1 MNGEFRTL
9 KQIFDHS
16 VKKYAKNTAL
26 SMFERESMTYGEMG
40 ERVKYVSQMLV
51 DAGLRA
57 GDKVALLSSSMPN
70 WGVCY
75 FAAVNSGMVVV
86 PIMPEFSGSELDKII
101 AHSEA
106 KALCVSDKLYTKLS
120 DETKDRMNIVIRT
133 KNLGILSQT
142 CHEKGE
148 AAEPQPDDL
157 AAIIYTS
164 GTTSA
169 PKGVMLTQKAL
180 ATQVEICYA
189 MQNVDEN
196 DVFLSILPLAHTYEC
211 SLGLLLPLS
220 HGSQVVYMDRP
231 PTASALMPA
240 FRSVRPTI
248 ILSVPLIMEKI
259 YRSQVKAKF
268 TKNKFM
274 SSLYSAGIIRKFFHH
289 LAGKRLKKIF
299 GGRLRFF
306 GIGGAKVER
315 ETERFMREAKFPY
328 AIGYGLTETAPLIYG
343 AVPSQTRLQAVGL
356 PGKYVEGKLIDVNPE
371 TGEGELVVKT
381 PCVMLG
387 YYKNPE
393 ATKETFTE
401 DGWFRTKDLCLFD
414 KKGYLVIKGRANSMI
429 VGATGENIYPEEIES
444 VINTHRLVTESI
456 VVADKGSLVALVAL
470 DKEKLEETL
479 SEFKDNVSAKYD
491 EIMKEIR
498 DYVNTRVAKFARV
511 SKVEEQKDGFEKTP
525 SLKIKR
531 FLYKRD
537 NKEGKK

>member
-1 MNGEFRTL
+1 MILDTL
-9 KQIFDHS
+9 KKIFDHS
-16 VKKYAKNTAL
+16 VKTYANNPAL
-26 SMFERESMTYGEMG
+26 SMFERESITYKEMG
-40 ERVKYVSQMLV
+40 ERVASVTQMLV
-51 DAGLRA
+51 DAGLKA

-75 FAAVNSGMVVV
+75 FAVVNAGMVIV
-86 PIMPEFSGSELDKII
+86 PIMPEFSGTELDKII
-101 AHSEA
+101 EHSEA

-120 DETKDRMNIVIRT
+120 EETKDKMNIVIRT
-133 KNLGILSQT
+133 KNLGIISQT
-142 CHEKGE
+142 CTEKGY
-148 AAEPQPDDL
+148 ATEPKPEDL

-169 PKGVMLTQKAL
+169 PKGVMHSHGAL
-180 ATQVEICYA
+180 ATQVEICYT

-240 FRSVRPTI
+240 FKSVRPTI

-259 YRSQVKAKF
+259 FRSQVKAKF
-268 TKNKFM
+268 TKSSFM
-274 SSLYSAGIIRKFFHH
+274 RTLYSLGFIRKFFHR

-343 AVPSQTRLQAVGL
+343 SAPKQTRLQAVGL

-429 VGATGENIYPEEIES
+429 VGSTGENIYPEEIES
-444 VINTHRLVTESI
+444 VINTHRLVSESI

-470 DKEKLEETL
+470 DKEKLEESL
-479 SEFKDNVSAKYD
+479 SEFKENVSAKYD
-491 EIMKEIR
+491 ELMKEIR

-511 SKVEEQKDGFEKTP
+511 SKVEEQKEGFEKTP
-525 SLKIKR
+525 SMKIKR

-537 NKEGKK
+537 DKSQK

>member
-1 MNGEFRTL
+1 MNGEFTTL
-9 KQIFDHS
+9 KQIFTHS
-16 VKKYAKNTAL
+16 VKKYAKLTAL
-26 SMFERESMTYGEMG
+26 SMFERESMTYSEMG
-40 ERVKYVSQMLV
+40 ERAAFVGELLV
-51 DAGLRA
+51 GAGLRA

-75 FAAVNSGMVVV
+75 FAIVNSGMVVV
-86 PIMPEFSGSELDKII
+86 PIMPEFSGTELDKII

-120 DETKDRMNIVIRT
+120 EETKQRMNIVIRT
-133 KNLGILSQT
+133 KNLGVISQT
-142 CHEKGE
+142 CFERGE
-148 AAEPQPDDL
+148 AAEPKPEDL

-180 ATQVEICYA
+180 ATQVEICYT
-189 MQNVDEN
+189 MQNVDEK

-211 SLGLLLPLS
+211 SLGLLLPIS

-240 FRSVRPTI
+240 FKSVRPTI

-259 YRSQVKAKF
+259 FRSQVKAKF
-268 TKNKFM
+268 TKSKFM
-274 SSLYSAGIIRKFFHH
+274 SSLYSVGLIRKFFHS

-356 PGKYVEGKLIDVNPE
+356 PGKYVEGKLININPE

-381 PCVMLG
+381 PCVMKG

-393 ATKETFTE
+393 ATAETFTE

-429 VGATGENIYPEEIES
+429 VGSTGENIYPEEIES

-470 DKEKLEETL
+470 DKEKLEEAL

-491 EIMKEIR
+491 ELMKEIR

-537 NKEGKK
+537 K

>member
-1 MNGEFRTL
+1 MKFQFDTL
-9 KQIFDHS
+9 KQMFTNS
-16 VKKYAKNTAL
+16 VKKFSKLTAL

-40 ERVKYVSQMLV
+40 ERVKYVGELLLG
-51 DAGLRA
+51 AGLNA

-75 FAAVNSGMVVV
+75 FAAVNHGMVVV
-86 PIMPEFSGSELDKII
+86 PIMPEFSGAELDKII
-101 AHSEA
+101 AHSGA

-120 DETKDRMNIVIRT
+120 EETIANMNIIIRT
-133 KNLGILSQT
+133 KNLAVINQKCTEQGT
-142 CHEKGE
+142 GK
-148 AAEPQPDDL
+148 EPEPTDL

-169 PKGVMLTQKAL
+169 PKGVMLTQQAL
-180 ATQVEICYA
+180 AHQVELCYD

-211 SLGLLLPLS
+211 SLGLLLPIS

-240 FRSVRPTI
+240 FKSVRPTI

-268 TKNKFM
+268 TKSKAMNT
-274 SSLYSAGIIRKFFHH
+274 LYSVALVRKFFHSI
-289 LAGKRLKKIF
+289 AGKRLKATF
-299 GGRLRFF
+299 GGRVRFF

-328 AIGYGLTETAPLIYG
+328 AIGYGLTETAPLLYG
-343 AVPSQTRLQAVGL
+343 TNPSRTKLQCVGF
-356 PGKYVEGKLIDVNPE
+356 PAMGVEGKLIDVNPE

-381 PCVMLG
+381 PCIMEG

-393 ATKETFTE
+393 ATREAFTE

-414 KKGYLVIKGRANSMI
+414 NDGYLVIKGRANNMI
-429 VGATGENIYPEEIES
+429 IGSTGENIYPEEIES
-444 VINTHRLVTESI
+444 VINTHKLVTESI
-456 VVADKGSLVALVAL
+456 VVADKGSLVALVTL
-470 DKEKLEETL
+470 DKEKLEESL
-479 SEFKDNVSAKYD
+479 EEFKDNVQAKYD

-498 DYVNTRVAKFARV
+498 DYVNSRVAKFARV

-537 NKEGKK
+537 K

>member
-1 MNGEFRTL
+1 MKFETL
-9 KQIFDHS
+9 KQIFTDS
-16 VKKYAKNTAL
+16 VKRFSKRTAL
-26 SMFERESMTYGEMG
+26 SMFERESMTYGELG
-40 ERVKYVSQMLV
+40 ERTAYVSGLLTG
-51 DAGLRA
+51 AGVGA
-57 GDKVALLSSSMPN
+57 GDKVVLLSSSMPN
-70 WGVCY
+70 WAVCY
-75 FAAVNSGMVVV
+75 FAAVNSGMVIV
-86 PIMPEFSGSELDKII
+86 PVMPEFSGAELDKII

-120 DETKDRMNIVIRT
+120 EETISRMNIIIRT
-133 KNLGILSQT
+133 KNLAVISQT
-142 CHEKGE
+142 CYDKAEATEPKGE
-148 AAEPQPDDL
+148 DL

-169 PKGVMLTQKAL
+169 PKGVMLTQQAL
-180 ATQVEICYA
+180 ATQVEICYT

-240 FRSVRPTI
+240 FKSVRPTI

-268 TKNKFM
+268 TKSKFM
-274 SSLYSAGIIRKFFHH
+274 SGLYSVGLIRKFFHYI
-289 LAGKRLKKIF
+289 AGKRLKKIF

-315 ETERFMREAKFPY
+315 ETERFMREAGFPY
-328 AIGYGLTETAPLIYG
+328 AIGYGLTETAPLLYG
-343 AVPSQTRLQAVGL
+343 AAPSQTRLQAVGL

-381 PCVMLG
+381 PCVMKG

-393 ATKETFTE
+393 ATKEAFTE
-401 DGWFRTKDLCLFD
+401 DGWFRTKDLCVFD
-414 KKGYLVIKGRANSMI
+414 KHGYLVIKGRANSMI
-429 VGATGENIYPEEIES
+429 VGSTGENIYPEEIES

-456 VVADKGSLVALVAL
+456 VVADKGLLVALVAL
-470 DKEKLEETL
+470 DKEKLEEAL
-479 SEFKDNVSAKYD
+479 EEFKDNVQVKYD
-491 EIMKEIR
+491 ELMKEIR

-511 SKVEEQKDGFEKTP
+511 SKVEEQKEGFEKTP

-537 NKEGKK
+537 K